1 MSLFYTSRMKTK
13 PEKWRNAM
21 SERPILP
28 EVTFTTFI
36 MSLNT
41 SCLVCLGEI
50 PEPQSGEML
59 KDLACAKHTIDTLEM
74 LKQKTKGNLEEDEEA
89 LLGHILY
96 DLKMRYV
103 KAVKE

>member
-1 MSLFYTSRMKTK
+1 MKDST
-13 PEKWRNAM
+13 
-21 SERPILP
+21 ILP

-50 PEPQSGEML
+50 PEPTTGENRR
-59 KDLACAKHTIDTLEM
+59 DLACAKHTIDTLEM
-74 LKQKTKGNLEEDEEA
+74 LRQKTEGNLDEEEHA
-89 LLGHILY
+89 LLTHILY

>member
-1 MSLFYTSRMKTK
+1 
-13 PEKWRNAM
+13 M
-21 SERPILP
+21 SEKAVLP

-41 SCLVCLGEI
+41 SCLVCLGEL
-50 PEPQSGEML
+50 PEPSSGETK

-74 LKQKTKGNLEEDEEA
+74 LKQKTKGNLEKEEED
-89 LLGHILY
+89 LLSHILY

-103 KAVKE
+103 KALK